1 MKNSFKIRH
10 TKVLYIFF
18 IFLSLNIF
26 FFSTVKTKAKSFEI
40 NDIDITRP
48 FEINFNKNDVIDE
61 GFRKAYNQLLS
72 LILNSSD
79 QKKIN
84 QIKLNEIKGMI
95 ETFTIKEEKFIDE
108 LYYVNL
114 GVSFNKK
121 KVFNY
126 LEDKNIFPSIP
137 EKKDFLF
144 IPIIIDE
151 DKKDLLIFYNNKFY
165 EIWNKEKGK
174 SELIKYILPTEDL
187 EDLNLLKSKYE
198 FIEQYNFKEITN
210 KYDLEDSIIALIF
223 KNQVGFRV
231 LTRINIDGDVK
242 LKNQTFSKV
251 DLNNEDELITTIN
264 TLKTIYEDYWK
275 NYNQIN
281 TSLKLTINVKVNNN
295 NNFKISNF
303 EKILDEIDLIYDF
316 FISKFDKQYTY
327 YQIIFNGICIS
338 LTPNLIASATTAVLN
353 FITSDSFSIA
363 SMSSSGFLSKT
374 SPASPSS
381 ESNVFVFSLFS
392 FLIVAVV
399 TSPLSLKSFSINPEI

>member
-18 IFLSLNIF
+18 IFLSLIIF

-48 FEINFNKNDVIDE
+48 FEINFNKNEVIDE
-61 GFRKAYNQLLS
+61 GFRKAYKQLLS
-72 LILNSSD
+72 LILSSSD
-79 QKKIN
+79 QKKTN
-84 QIKLNEIKGMI
+84 LIKLNEIKGMI

-198 FIEQYNFKEITN
+198 FIENYDFKEITN

-223 KNQVGFRV
+223 KNEVGFRV
-231 LTRINIDGDVK
+231 LTRINIDGYVK
-242 LKNQTFSKV
+242 LKNQSFSEV
-251 DLNNEDELITTIN
+251 DLNNEDELIATIS
-264 TLKTIYEDYWK
+264 TLKIIYEDYWK

-281 TSLKLTINVKVNNN
+281 TSLKLTLNVKVNNDD
-295 NNFKISNF
+295 NFKISNF
-303 EKILDEIDLIYDF
+303 EKVLNEMDLIYDF
-316 FISKFDKQYTY
+316 FISKFDKKYTH
-327 YQIIFNGICIS
+327 YQIIFNG
-338 LTPNLIASATTAVLN
+338 TPATFLKKMSDMNQN
-353 FITSDSFSIA
+353 FNTQNKNWI
-363 SMSSSGFLSKT
+363 LR
-374 SPASPSS
+374 
-381 ESNVFVFSLFS
+381 
-392 FLIVAVV
+392 
-399 TSPLSLKSFSINPEI
+399 